1 VAQSVKLADDVMTVI
16 RKESSLHSRSLA
28 GQITHWVNIGRAIEK
43 SESFDY
49 ERIRSTLEAELS
61 PDDLTAEEQEV
72 WFAEFV
78 DKMTEPGRQEEHYF
92 QKRRGLGRGVGLSET
107 GELVYESE
115 PAQ

>member
-1 VAQSVKLADDVMTVI
+1 MAQSVKLADDLMSVI
-16 RKESSLHSRSLA
+16 RKESSLQSRSVA
-28 GQITHWVNIGRAIEK
+28 GQVMHWVNIGRAIEK
-43 SESFDY
+43 SGSFDY

-61 PDDLTAEEQEV
+61 PDELTAEEQEV
-72 WFAEFV
+72 WFTEFA

-92 QKRRGLGRGVGLSET
+92 QNRRSLGRGVGLSEA